1 MSTIFN
7 FTELDAI
14 EELEKLKIPRTLRD
28 GKSTEHLLRNLSLA
42 MAIQALKDLY
52 DAKHGLKE
60 D

>member
-14 EELEKLKIPRTLRD
+14 EELEKLKIPQMRGD

-52 DAKHGLKE
+52 DTKHGLKE
-60 D
+60 

>member
-1 MSTIFN
+1 MFSIFT

-14 EELEKLKIPRTLRD
+14 EELEKLKIPQMIRD
-28 GKSTEHLLRNLSLA
+28 GKSTEHLLRNLSLS

-52 DAKHGLKE
+52 DAKHRLKE